1 MTMQDI
7 SCTGAPSHQR
17 MEWHDINWAKCH
29 REVRRLQTRIVK
41 ATKEGRYGKVRC
53 LQHLLTHSFSGK
65 ALAVRR
71 VTENQGR
78 NTPGVDRT
86 LWTTPEAKSQ
96 AIQSIKQRGYQPQP
110 LRRVYIPKAN
120 GKTRPL
126 GIPTLKDRAMQALY
140 MSALL
145 PTAETTADRRS
156 YGFRPDRSTADAI
169 EQCFVVFARK
179 GGAEWIMEGDIKGC
193 FDNISHEWLL
203 DNVLMDRKILHK
215 WLKAGYIANR
225 QLFPTEAGT
234 PQGGI
239 ISPVLANI
247 TLDGLEPLLRTH
259 FGRKFRFQGRTCS
272 HKVNFVRYADDFI
285 ITGNSREQLEQD
297 VKPLIEEFMKERGLT
312 LSPEKTK
319 ITHLDE
325 GFDFLGQN
333 IRKYKGKLLIKP
345 SKTNIK
351 TFLEKVRSIIRSG
364 RALPQI
370 KLIKMLNPVISG
382 WANYH
387 QHVVSKKVF
396 SSVDHEIWKALWQWS
411 LRRHPNKGK
420 GWVRMRYFHR
430 TQTRSWIFA
439 VETSERGA
447 NGKKL
452 LKSLRL
458 ASDTRIVRHKAIK
471 MDANPFDPEWETY
484 FEARIS
490 NKMQNSLKGRRKLYN
505 LWVNQKGKCAV
516 CHQLI
521 TSESGWHVHHMIRRT
536 DGGSNENSNLLMVH
550 PTCHNQIHARNLRVL
565 KPVHYNEL

>member
-41 ATKEGRYGKVRC
+41 ATKEGRYGKIRS

-96 AIQSIKQRGYQPQP
+96 AIQSLKQRGYQPQP

-169 EQCFVVFARK
+169 EQCFIVFARK
-179 GGAEWIMEGDIKGC
+179 SGAEWIMEGDIKGC

-215 WLKAGYIANR
+215 WLKAGYVANR

-247 TLDGLEPLLRTH
+247 TLDGLELLLRTN
-259 FGRKFRFQGRTCS
+259 FGRKFRFQGRTCR

-285 ITGNSREQLEQD
+285 ITGSSREQLEQD

-364 RALPQI
+364 KALPQI

-396 SSVDHEIWKALWQWS
+396 ASVDHEIWKALWQWS

-420 GWVRMRYFHR
+420 GWVRRRYFHR

-505 LWVNQKGKCAV
+505 LWVKQKGKCAV

-536 DGGSNENSNLLMVH
+536 DGGSNENSNLMMVH

>member
-179 GGAEWIMEGDIKGC
+179 GGAEWIMEGDITGC

-297 VKPLIEEFMKERGLT
+297 VKPLVEEFVKERGLT

-351 TFLEKVRSIIRSG
+351 TFLGKVRSIIRSG
-364 RALPQI
+364 KALPQI

-439 VETSERGA
+439 VETSELGA

>member
-7 SCTGAPSHQR
+7 SCTGAPSRQR

-41 ATKEGRYGKVRC
+41 ATKEGRYGKVRS

-71 VTENQGR
+71 VTENQGK
-78 NTPGVDRT
+78 NTPGVDRK
-86 LWTTPEAKSQ
+86 LWTTPEAKSH
-96 AIQSIKQRGYQPQP
+96 AIQSLKQRGYQPQP
-110 LRRVYIPKAN
+110 LKRVYIPKAN

-140 MSALL
+140 MFALL

-169 EQCFVVFARK
+169 EQCFVVFTRK

-215 WLKAGYIANR
+215 WLKAGYVANR

-247 TLDGLEPLLRTH
+247 TLDGLEPLLQTH
-259 FGRKFRFQGRTCS
+259 FGRKFRFRGRTCS

-285 ITGNSREQLEQD
+285 ITGSSKEQLEQD

-319 ITHLDE
+319 ITHLDG

-351 TFLEKVRSIIRSG
+351 AFLEKVRSIIRSG
-364 RALPQI
+364 KAIPQI

-396 SSVDHEIWKALWQWS
+396 ASVDHEIWKALWQWS

-447 NGKKL
+447 NGKRL

-490 NKMQNSLKGRRKLYN
+490 SKMQNSLKGRKKLYN
-505 LWVNQKGKCAV
+505 LWVNQKGRCAV

-550 PTCHNQIHARNLRVL
+550 PTCHNQIHTRNLRVL

>member
-179 GGAEWIMEGDIKGC
+179 GGAEWIMEGDITGC

-297 VKPLIEEFMKERGLT
+297 VKPLVEEFVKERGLT

-351 TFLEKVRSIIRSG
+351 TFLGKVRSIIRSG
-364 RALPQI
+364 KALPQI

-439 VETSERGA
+439 VETSELGA

-458 ASDTRIVRHKAIK
+458 ASDTRIVRHK
-471 MDANPFDPEWETY
+471 
-484 FEARIS
+484 
-490 NKMQNSLKGRRKLYN
+490 
-505 LWVNQKGKCAV
+505 
-516 CHQLI
+516 
-521 TSESGWHVHHMIRRT
+521 
-536 DGGSNENSNLLMVH
+536 
-550 PTCHNQIHARNLRVL
+550 
-565 KPVHYNEL
+565 

>member
-247 TLDGLEPLLRTH
+247 TLDGLEPLLHTH

-420 GWVRMRYFHR
+420 GWVRMRYFHQ

>member
-7 SCTGAPSHQR
+7 SCTGAPSRQR

-41 ATKEGRYGKVRC
+41 ATKEGRYGKVRS

-71 VTENQGR
+71 VTENQGK
-78 NTPGVDRT
+78 NTPGVDRK
-86 LWTTPEAKSQ
+86 LWTTPEAKSH
-96 AIQSIKQRGYQPQP
+96 AIQSLKQRGYQPQP
-110 LRRVYIPKAN
+110 LKRVYIPKAN

-140 MSALL
+140 MFALL

-169 EQCFVVFARK
+169 EQCFVVLARK

-215 WLKAGYIANR
+215 WLKAGYVANR

-247 TLDGLEPLLRTH
+247 TLDGLEPLLQTH
-259 FGRKFRFQGRTCS
+259 FGRRFRFRGRTCS

-285 ITGNSREQLEQD
+285 ITGSSREQLEQD

-319 ITHLDE
+319 ITHLDG
-325 GFDFLGQN
+325 GFNFLGQN

-351 TFLEKVRSIIRSG
+351 AFLEKVRSIIRSG
-364 RALPQI
+364 KAIPQI

-396 SSVDHEIWKALWQWS
+396 ASVDHEIWKALWQWS

-447 NGKKL
+447 NGKRL

-490 NKMQNSLKGRRKLYN
+490 SKMQNSLKGRKKLYN
-505 LWVNQKGKCAV
+505 LWVNQKGRCAV

>member
-259 FGRKFRFQGRTCS
+259 FGRKFRFQERTCS

-420 GWVRMRYFHR
+420 GWVRMRYFHQ

-550 PTCHNQIHARNLRVL
+550 PTCHNQIHARNFRVL

>member
-179 GGAEWIMEGDIKGC
+179 GGAEWIMEGDITGC

-297 VKPLIEEFMKERGLT
+297 VKPLVEEFVKERGLT

-351 TFLEKVRSIIRSG
+351 TFLGKVRSIIRSG
-364 RALPQI
+364 KALPQI

-439 VETSERGA
+439 VETSELGA

-471 MDANPFDPEWETY
+471 MDANSFDPEWETY

>member
-285 ITGNSREQLEQD
+285 ITGNSREQLRQG
-297 VKPLIEEFMKERGLT
+297 V
-312 LSPEKTK
+312 
-319 ITHLDE
+319 
-325 GFDFLGQN
+325 
-333 IRKYKGKLLIKP
+333 
-345 SKTNIK
+345 
-351 TFLEKVRSIIRSG
+351 
-364 RALPQI
+364 
-370 KLIKMLNPVISG
+370 
-382 WANYH
+382 
-387 QHVVSKKVF
+387 
-396 SSVDHEIWKALWQWS
+396 
-411 LRRHPNKGK
+411 
-420 GWVRMRYFHR
+420 
-430 TQTRSWIFA
+430 
-439 VETSERGA
+439 
-447 NGKKL
+447 
-452 LKSLRL
+452 
-458 ASDTRIVRHKAIK
+458 
-471 MDANPFDPEWETY
+471 
-484 FEARIS
+484 
-490 NKMQNSLKGRRKLYN
+490 
-505 LWVNQKGKCAV
+505 
-516 CHQLI
+516 
-521 TSESGWHVHHMIRRT
+521 
-536 DGGSNENSNLLMVH
+536 
-550 PTCHNQIHARNLRVL
+550 
-565 KPVHYNEL
+565 

>member
-7 SCTGAPSHQR
+7 SCTGAPSRQR

-41 ATKEGRYGKVRC
+41 ATKEGRYGKVRS

-71 VTENQGR
+71 VTENQGK
-78 NTPGVDRT
+78 NTPGVDRK
-86 LWTTPEAKSQ
+86 LWTTPEAKSH
-96 AIQSIKQRGYQPQP
+96 AIQSLKQRGYQPQP
-110 LRRVYIPKAN
+110 LKRVYIPKAN

-140 MSALL
+140 MFALL

-215 WLKAGYIANR
+215 WLKAGYVANR

-259 FGRKFRFQGRTCS
+259 FGRKFCFRGRTCS

-285 ITGNSREQLEQD
+285 ITGSSREQLEQD

-319 ITHLDE
+319 ITHLDG

-351 TFLEKVRSIIRSG
+351 AFLEKVRSIIRSG
-364 RALPQI
+364 KALPQI

-396 SSVDHEIWKALWQWS
+396 ASVDHEIWKALWQWS

-447 NGKKL
+447 NGKRL

-490 NKMQNSLKGRRKLYN
+490 SKMQNSLKGRKKLYN
-505 LWVNQKGKCAV
+505 LWVNQKGRCAV

>member
-179 GGAEWIMEGDIKGC
+179 GGAEWIMEGDITGC

-225 QLFPTEAGT
+225 QLFPTKAGT

-297 VKPLIEEFMKERGLT
+297 VKPLVEEFVKERGLT

-351 TFLEKVRSIIRSG
+351 TFLGKVRSIIRSG
-364 RALPQI
+364 KALPQI

-439 VETSERGA
+439 VETSELGA

-458 ASDTRIVRHKAIK
+458 ASDTRIVRHKVIK